1 MQEVV
6 VEITNELGLHA
17 RPAAMFVQTASKFK
31 ADILVEKEGRQVDGK
46 SILGIMTLAARKGSQ
61 IKLSAEGLEAGK
73 ALTALE
79 DLVNRGFEDHH

>member
-46 SILGIMTLAARKGSQ
+46 SILGIMTLAAKKGSQ
-61 IKLSAEGLEAGK
+61 IKLSAEGLEAGQ

-79 DLVNRGFEDHH
+79 DLVNRGFEDYH

>member
-1 MQEVV
+1 MQEVTV
-6 VEITNELGLHA
+6 VITNELGLHA

-46 SILGIMTLAARKGSQ
+46 SILGIMTLAAKKGSQ
-61 IKLSAEGLEAGK
+61 IKLSAEGSEAGE

-79 DLVNRGFEDHH
+79 ALVNRGFD